1 MNLYAKSLALKI
13 GAFIIFAE
21 VVVLTFVGFILIN
34 RLSSGPQQ
42 TLQRTDIINLLL
54 VSGILIIGSTAVTLY
69 FAFRWLI
76 FNRITAVLAVLKSA
90 ESGDL
95 QSRID
100 EPILNDEVGQLQQG
114 INSLIA
120 QLQNT
125 VNDLKG
131 NISVLR
137 LTEAALRENE
147 ELYRVFVEGTDDL
160 ITQVDNL
167 GNFIYINHT
176 AEKIFGLPQEEL
188 IGRSA
193 FDFVHPDDREATKQA
208 FQGWLQSNV
217 SSITYEN
224 RQVSQTGAVASML
237 WTINVHHDQ
246 YGQVNYMNSIARDI
260 TDLKASEAQL
270 QLLSTALEAAANGI
284 VITDRDG
291 RIYWVNA
298 ALTQLTGYTKEELIG
313 QLTNIFKSGQQN
325 SEFYRSMW
333 NAVLSGNV
341 WNGELINRRKD
352 GSIYIEE
359 MTITPV
365 FNTKHEVTHFIAIK
379 QDISERKQAE
389 LQYRSR
395 AASLELIAQVG
406 RRTTAILELDELL
419 NQAVHLISDTF
430 SYYNVVIR
438 LLEDDYVVL
447 KATSLSSLKPL
458 EGKQIL
464 KRGQGITGWVAQH
477 GEPLLAPD
485 ISQEPRYHAEL
496 SSMETNSEVAVPIKL
511 KGAVIGVLDAQSV
524 QFEAFDED
532 DVFTLQAIAA
542 QLAVA
547 IENARLYK
555 AAQQEIIERRIAE
568 EKLKIYTAELERSNN
583 ELQNFAY
590 VSSHDLQEP
599 LRKIQMFGDRLIY
612 RYRDHL
618 DERGQDYLDRMQ
630 NAASRMQ
637 TLIED
642 LLAFSRVI
650 TKSQP
655 FTRVRLTQIVE
666 EVVGDLEG
674 QLKDVNGRVELNH
687 LPIIKADPT
696 QMRQLFQNLISNG
709 LKYHR
714 PEGSPVVKI
723 WSEVNESGTVT
734 IYIADNGIGFDEKY
748 LDRIFNVFQ
757 RLHGR
762 STYEG
767 TGVGLAICKRIVE
780 RHNGHLTARSKKGD
794 GATFIVTLPENPD
807 EQPETKP

>member
-1 MNLYAKSLALKI
+1 MNLYAKSLTLKI
-13 GAFIIFAE
+13 GALIIFAE
-21 VVVLTFVGFILIN
+21 VVVLTLVGFILIN
-34 RLSSGPQQ
+34 RLSPGQQQ
-42 TLQRTDIINLLL
+42 TLQRAEVINLLL
-54 VSGILIIGSTAVTLY
+54 VSGIIIIGSTAVTLY
-69 FAFRWLI
+69 AAFRWLI
-76 FNRITAVLAVLKSA
+76 FKRLTAVLAVLKSA

-95 QSRID
+95 QSRIA
-100 EPILNDEVGQLQQG
+100 EPILNDEVGQLQHG

-120 QLQNT
+120 QLQDT
-125 VNDLKG
+125 VNDLTG
-131 NISVLR
+131 HITDLR
-137 LTEAALRENE
+137 LTEAVLRESE
-147 ELYRVFVEGTDDL
+147 ELYRDFVEGTDDL
-160 ITQVDNL
+160 ITQVDNV
-167 GNFIYINHT
+167 GNFIYVNHT

-193 FDFVHPDDREATKQA
+193 FDFIHPEDREATKQA
-208 FQGWLQSNV
+208 FQGWLHSNV

-224 RQVSQTGAVASML
+224 RQVSQTGEVATML

-246 YGQVNYMNSIARDI
+246 YGQVSYMNSIARDI

-270 QLLSTALEAAANGI
+270 QLLSTALETAANGI
-284 VITDRDG
+284 MITDRDG
-291 RIYWVNA
+291 RINWVNA
-298 ALTQLTGYTKEELIG
+298 ALTQLTGYAKEELIG
-313 QLTNIFKSGQQN
+313 QQTNIFNSGQQN
-325 SEFYRSMW
+325 PEFYNSMW
-333 NAVLSGNV
+333 QTVLSGNV
-341 WNGELINRRKD
+341 WNGELINRHKD

-365 FNTKHEVTHFIAIK
+365 FNTKKEVTHFIAIK

-389 LQYRSR
+389 LQYRNR

-447 KATSLSSLKPL
+447 KATSLASLKPL

-496 SSMETNSEVAVPIKL
+496 SAMETNAEVAVPIKL

-524 QFEAFDED
+524 QYEAFDED

-555 AAQQEIIERRIAE
+555 AAQQEIIERRNAE

-612 RYRDHL
+612 RYRDQL

-637 TLIED
+637 TLIAD

-655 FTRVRLTQIVE
+655 FTRVRLTHIVE

-687 LPIIKADPT
+687 LPIIKADAT

-709 LKYHR
+709 LKYHQ
-714 PEGSPVVKI
+714 PELPPVVKI
-723 WSEVNESGTVT
+723 WAEAQEGGFVI

-762 STYEG
+762 SAYEG

-780 RHNGHLTARSKKGD
+780 RHNGQITARSTKGD
-794 GATFIVTLPENPD
+794 GATFIVTLPENPE
-807 EQPETKP
+807 EQLETTP